1 MNFRSRIARFFYGRY
16 GADELYNFLFLI
28 QIIFL
33 FLGVVFS
40 VLGQISDV
48 FSYLSFF
55 LYVAALFLFIW
66 TVFRCLSRNIV
77 KRRKE
82 NMTFLRIKSRIF
94 GRKKKAPRPMDTAEH
109 IFRACPQVQIRPAPA
124 AQGGKAHRQVSA
136 LCEPLQGQG
145 QIIKSKTG
153 LPLAQAP

>member
-1 MNFRSRIARFFYGRY
+1 MNCRSRIARFFYGRY

-82 NMTFLRIKSRIF
+82 NMTFLRIRSRIF

-109 IFRACPQVQIRPAPA
+109 IFRACPKCKSVLRLPRKE
-124 AQGGKAHRQVSA
+124 GKHTVKCPRCTHRFKVKV
-136 LCEPLQGQG
+136 
-145 QIIKSKTG
+145 KS
-153 LPLAQAP
+153 

>member
-82 NMTFLRIKSRIF
+82 NMTFLRIRSRLF

-109 IFRACPQVQIRPAPA
+109 IFRACPKCKSVLRLPRKE
-124 AQGGKAHRQVSA
+124 GKHTVKCPRCTHRFKLKV
-136 LCEPLQGQG
+136 
-145 QIIKSKTG
+145 KS
-153 LPLAQAP
+153 

>member
-55 LYVAALFLFIW
+55 LYIAALVLFVW
-66 TVFRCLSRNIV
+66 TIFRCLSRNII
-77 KRRKE
+77 KRRQE
-82 NMTFLRIKSRIF
+82 NMTFLRIKSRLF
-94 GRKKKAPRPMDTAEH
+94 RSKKKTPRPMDTATH
-109 IFRACPQVQIRPAPA
+109 IFRSCPKCKSVLRLPRKE
-124 AQGGKAHRQVSA
+124 GKHTVKCPRCAHRFKVKV
-136 LCEPLQGQG
+136 
-145 QIIKSKTG
+145 KS
-153 LPLAQAP
+153 